1 MRPIDQELERLRDEL
16 APDARSQVL
25 QDVFVL
31 LVLGHKRAGFFVD
44 VGAANGLH
52 LSNTYLLDRRFGW
65 SGILVEPS
73 RAWHTQLRENRPMAV
88 LDVRAAWRES
98 GKNLEFTQVADSN
111 LSTLSSL
118 VESDYH
124 KETRQGSVVSCY
136 NVETAS
142 LPRILDE
149 HGAPDVVD
157 YLSLDT
163 EGSELDVLQGIPAS
177 DRRIFRVITC
187 EHNHQEPRRA
197 LIRSLLAE
205 RGYRL
210 AYPELSRWDDWFL
223 HSSTPDP

>member
-1 MRPIDQELERLRDEL
+1 MRPIAPDLERLRDEL

-31 LVLGHKRAGFFVD
+31 LVLGLKKDGYFVD
-44 VGAANGLH
+44 VGAADGIN
-52 LSNTYLLDRRFGW
+52 LSNTHLLERRFGW
-65 SGILVEPS
+65 RGILVEPS
-73 RAWHTQLRENRPMAV
+73 RAWHDQLRENRPAAV

-98 GKNLEFTQVADSN
+98 GATLEFTQVADSN

-124 KETRQGSVVSCY
+124 RETRLNNIASRY
-136 NVETAS
+136 IVETAT
-142 LPRILDE
+142 LADMLAE

-163 EGSELDVLQGIPAS
+163 EGSELDVLQGIPADS
-177 DRRIFRVITC
+177 RRIFRVITC
-187 EHNHQEPRRA
+187 EHNHQEPRRT

-210 AYPELSRWDDWFL
+210 ACPELSRFDDWFL
-223 HSSTPDP
+223 HESTPDP